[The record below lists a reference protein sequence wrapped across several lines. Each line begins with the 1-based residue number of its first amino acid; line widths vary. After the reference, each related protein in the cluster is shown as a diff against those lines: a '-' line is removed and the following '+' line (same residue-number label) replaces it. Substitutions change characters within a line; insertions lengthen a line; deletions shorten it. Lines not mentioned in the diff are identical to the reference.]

1 MNQRKGER
9 GNNMITQWFKT
20 FWDFISNIFS
30 MLVHAITMVIAGV
43 SGMQVIITYM
53 PAVIGSAAL
62 VSIAILVVRFI
73 CLK

>member
-1 MNQRKGER
+1 
-9 GNNMITQWFKT
+9 MITQWFKT
-20 FWDFISNIFS
+20 GWDFICNMFS
-30 MLVHAITMVIAGV
+30 MLTNAVFMVSTGL
-43 SGMQVIITYM
+43 SGMQTILMYM

>member
-1 MNQRKGER
+1 
-9 GNNMITQWFKT
+9 
-20 FWDFISNIFS
+20 
-30 MLVHAITMVIAGV
+30 MLFNAITMVITGL
-43 SGMQVIITYM
+43 SGMQVILSYM